1 MGKQIASK
9 YALMAEKA
17 LKEAVKKALDRHAKM
32 GIPAVFMK
40 DGKMCYR
47 LPDGK
52 IVHKLVKKSGTAK
65 KQI

>member
-32 GIPAVFMK
+32 GIPSVFIK
-40 DGKMCYR
+40 DGRLCYR

-52 IVHKLVKKSGTAK
+52 IVHKLGKSSGTGK
-65 KQI
+65 KQT